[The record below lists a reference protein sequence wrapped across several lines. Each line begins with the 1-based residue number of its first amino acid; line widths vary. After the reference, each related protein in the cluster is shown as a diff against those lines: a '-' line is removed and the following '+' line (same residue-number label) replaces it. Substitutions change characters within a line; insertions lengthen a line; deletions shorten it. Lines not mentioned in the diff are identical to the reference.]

1 MLVAFAMTNYA
12 CFRDRQE
19 LSMETAVR
27 SPRNDAHAF
36 HTGARRFP
44 RLNRISAIYGPNG
57 SGKSRFVQGLDFV
70 QTFVVGSSRESQS
83 GEEIGHVPFLFD
95 AETRERPTTFETC
108 FVQDG
113 TAYEYGFAVDRT
125 RLHEEWLLAWP
136 PGGRMRRL
144 LERGF
149 DSGTGEETWF
159 FGPSVRGHK
168 EVWRANTRSN
178 SLFVSTAAQFN
189 SETFRPVVD
198 WFRNLRV
205 LEAGF
210 LHPVYTIENVRESD
224 SFKHRVLALLRDAD
238 IAVTDIR
245 THARQQRLDEVLP
258 SPPSELFEVLSKAG
272 KSAIIE
278 MVDVKFEHS
287 PRQSG
292 GRHLVDLE
300 DESDGTRRLFAFA
313 GPWLDILDNDRVV
326 VIDELDRSLH
336 PLLVASLIRRI
347 NSAGTPEDEK
357 RAQLVATLH
366 DVSLLRDVLDRS
378 QIWFTDKDRRSEA
391 ATLTPLSDFSPR
403 PREALVRGYLG
414 GRYGGVP
421 IIGESELDG
430 PKAAPD

>member
-19 LSMETAVR
+19 LSMEATVR
-27 SPRNDAHAF
+27 SSRDDAYAF
-36 HTGARRFP
+36 STGIRRFP

-57 SGKSRFVQGLDFV
+57 SGKSRFVQGLDFARS
-70 QTFVVGSSRESQS
+70 FVVGSSRESQA
-83 GEEIGHVPFLFD
+83 GEEVRHVPFLFD
-95 AETRERPTTFETC
+95 AETRQQATTFETC

-113 TAYEYGFAVDRT
+113 TAYEYGFAIDRG
-125 RLHEEWLLAWP
+125 RVHEEWLLAWP

-144 LERGF
+144 LDRTF
-149 DSGTGEETWF
+149 DPESGEDRWS
-159 FGPSVRGHK
+159 FGPSVRGPK
-168 EVWRANTRSN
+168 ELWRASTRPN
-178 SLFVSTAAQFN
+178 SLFVSTAAHFN
-189 SETFRPVVD
+189 SETFGPVVE
-198 WFRNLRV
+198 WFQNLRV
-205 LEAGF
+205 LVSGE
-210 LHPVYTIENVRESD
+210 LLSSYTIENIREIEG
-224 SFKHRVLALLRDAD
+224 FKQRVLALLRDAD
-238 IAVTDIR
+238 IAVTDVR
-245 THARQQRLDEVLP
+245 THARRQRLDEFD
-258 SPPSELFEVLSKAG
+258 PPPPPELVEKLSRDGAP
-272 KSAIIE
+272 IIE
-278 MVDVKFEHS
+278 TVDVKFEHS
-287 PRQSG
+287 PSEGG
-292 GRHLVDLE
+292 GRHLMDID
-300 DESDGTRRLFAFA
+300 DESDGTRRLFAFS
-313 GPWLDILDNDRVV
+313 GPWLDILDNKRVV

-347 NSAGTPEDEK
+347 NSTGAPADEK

-430 PKAAPD
+430 STAVQD

>member
-19 LSMETAVR
+19 LSMEATVR
-27 SPRNDAHAF
+27 SSGDDAYAF
-36 HTGARRFP
+36 STGIRRFP

-57 SGKSRFVQGLDFV
+57 SGKSRFVQGLDFA
-70 QTFVVGSSRESQS
+70 QTFVLGSSRESQS
-83 GEEIGHVPFLFD
+83 GETIPHVPFLFD
-95 AETRERPTTFETC
+95 AETRVQPTAFETC

-125 RLHEEWLLAWP
+125 RVHEEWLLAWP

-144 LERGF
+144 LGRTF
-149 DSGTGEETWF
+149 DPETGDEAWF

-168 EVWRANTRSN
+168 ELWRASTRPN
-178 SLFVSTAAQFN
+178 SLFVSTAVQLN

-205 LEAGF
+205 LEPEGV
-210 LHPVYTIENVRESD
+210 HPSYTIENIRKSE
-224 SFKHRVLALLRDAD
+224 SFKHRVLALLKDAD
-238 IAVTDIR
+238 IAVSDIR
-245 THARQQRLDEVLP
+245 THARQQRLDEFH
-258 SPPSELFEVLSKAG
+258 PPPPPELIKELSKG
-272 KSAIIE
+272 GTPVIE
-278 MVDVKFEHS
+278 IVDVKFEHYP
-287 PRQSG
+287 PRSDR
-292 GRHLVDLE
+292 RHLVDID
-300 DESDGTRRLFAFA
+300 DESDGTQRLFEFA
-313 GPWLDILDNDRVV
+313 GPWLDILDNDLVV

-336 PLLVASLIRRI
+336 PLLLAYLIQRI
-347 NSAGTPEDEK
+347 NSTETPEDK
-357 RAQLVATLH
+357 KHAQLVATLH

-378 QIWFTDKDRRSEA
+378 QIWFTDKDRRSES

-430 PKAAPD
+430 ATTARD

>member
-19 LSMETAVR
+19 LSMEAAVR
-27 SPRNDAHAF
+27 SPKDDTYAF
-36 HTGARRFP
+36 DTGIRRFP
-44 RLNRISAIYGPNG
+44 RLNRVSAIYGPNG
-57 SGKSRFVQGLDFV
+57 SGKSRFVQGLDFA

-83 GEEIGHVPFLFD
+83 GEKIRHVPFLFD
-95 AETRERPTTFETC
+95 SETKEQPTTFETC

-125 RLHEEWLLAWP
+125 RVHEEWLLAWP

-144 LERGF
+144 LERTF
-149 DSGTGEETWF
+149 DPETGEDRWF

-168 EVWRANTRSN
+168 ALWRASTRPN
-178 SLFVSTAAQFN
+178 SLLVSTAAQLN
-189 SETFRPVVD
+189 SDTFRPVVD

-205 LEAGF
+205 LVSGE
-210 LHPVYTIENVRESD
+210 LLSSYTIKNIRETEN
-224 SFKHRVLALLRDAD
+224 FKQRILSLLRDAD

-245 THARQQRLDEVLP
+245 THTRQQRLDQFD
-258 SPPSELFEVLSKAG
+258 PPPPPELVEELSRDG
-272 KSAIIE
+272 TPVIE
-278 MVDVKFEHS
+278 IVDIKFEHS
-287 PRQSG
+287 PTRSDR
-292 GRHLVDLE
+292 RHLVDID

-313 GPWLDILDNDRVV
+313 GPLLDILDNSLVV

-336 PLLVASLIRRI
+336 PLLLAYLIRRI
-347 NSAGTPEDEK
+347 NSTGTPDDGK

-378 QIWFTDKDRRSEA
+378 QIWFTDKDRASEA
-391 ATLTPLSDFSPR
+391 ASLTPLSDFSPR

-421 IIGESELDG
+421 IIGESELD
-430 PKAAPD
+430 DRTTTQD

>member
-19 LSMETAVR
+19 LSMEAAVR
-27 SPRNDAHAF
+27 SPKDDTYAF
-36 HTGARRFP
+36 DTGIRRFP
-44 RLNRISAIYGPNG
+44 RLNRVSAIYGPNG
-57 SGKSRFVQGLDFV
+57 SGKSRFVQGLDFA

-83 GEEIGHVPFLFD
+83 GEKIRHVPFLFD
-95 AETRERPTTFETC
+95 SETKEQPTTFETC

-125 RLHEEWLLAWP
+125 RVHEEWLLAWP

-144 LERGF
+144 LERTF
-149 DSGTGEETWF
+149 DPETGEDRWF

-168 EVWRANTRSN
+168 ALWRASTRPN
-178 SLFVSTAAQFN
+178 SLLVSTAAQLN
-189 SETFRPVVD
+189 SDTFRPVVD

-205 LEAGF
+205 LVSGE
-210 LHPVYTIENVRESD
+210 LLSSYTIENIRETEN
-224 SFKHRVLALLRDAD
+224 FKQRILSLLRDAD

-245 THARQQRLDEVLP
+245 THTRQQRLDQFD
-258 SPPSELFEVLSKAG
+258 PPPPPELVEELSRDG
-272 KSAIIE
+272 TPVIE
-278 MVDVKFEHS
+278 IVDIKFEHS
-287 PRQSG
+287 PTRSDR
-292 GRHLVDLE
+292 RHLVDID

-313 GPWLDILDNDRVV
+313 GPLLDILDNSLVV

-336 PLLVASLIRRI
+336 PLLLAYLIRRI
-347 NSAGTPEDEK
+347 NSTGTPDDGK

-378 QIWFTDKDRRSEA
+378 QIWFTDKDRASEA
-391 ATLTPLSDFSPR
+391 ASLTPLSDFSPR

-421 IIGESELDG
+421 IIGESELD
-430 PKAAPD
+430 DRTTTQD

>member
-19 LSMETAVR
+19 LSMEAAVR
-27 SPRNDAHAF
+27 SPKDDTYAF
-36 HTGARRFP
+36 DTGIRRFP
-44 RLNRISAIYGPNG
+44 RLSRVSAIYGPNG
-57 SGKSRFVQGLDFV
+57 SGKSRFVQGLDFA

-83 GEEIGHVPFLFD
+83 GEKIRHVPFLFD
-95 AETRERPTTFETC
+95 SETKEQPTTFETC

-125 RLHEEWLLAWP
+125 RVHEEWLLAWP

-144 LERGF
+144 LERTF
-149 DSGTGEETWF
+149 DPETGEDRWF

-168 EVWRANTRSN
+168 ELWRASTRPN
-178 SLFVSTAAQFN
+178 SLLVSTAAQLN
-189 SETFRPVVD
+189 SNTFRPVVD

-205 LEAGF
+205 LVSGE
-210 LHPVYTIENVRESD
+210 LLSSYTIENIRETEN
-224 SFKHRVLALLRDAD
+224 FKQRILSLLRDAD

-245 THARQQRLDEVLP
+245 THTRQQRLDQFD
-258 SPPSELFEVLSKAG
+258 PPPPPELVEELSRDG
-272 KSAIIE
+272 TPVIE
-278 MVDVKFEHS
+278 IVDIKFEHS
-287 PRQSG
+287 PTRSDR
-292 GRHLVDLE
+292 RHLVDID

-313 GPWLDILDNDRVV
+313 GLWLDILDNSLVV

-336 PLLVASLIRRI
+336 PLLLAYLIRRI
-347 NSAGTPEDEK
+347 NSPGTPDDGK

-378 QIWFTDKDRRSEA
+378 QIWFTDKDRASEA
-391 ATLTPLSDFSPR
+391 ASLTPLSDFSPR

-421 IIGESELDG
+421 IIGESELD
-430 PKAAPD
+430 DRTTTQD

>member
-19 LSMETAVR
+19 VSMEAAVR
-27 SPRNDAHAF
+27 SSEDDAYAF
-36 HTGARRFP
+36 STGLRRFP

-57 SGKSRFVQGLDFV
+57 SGKSRFVQGLDFA
-70 QTFVVGSSRESQS
+70 QTFVVGSSRESQA
-83 GEEIGHVPFLFD
+83 GEKIRHVPFLFD
-95 AETRERPTTFETC
+95 AETRQRPTTFETC

-113 TAYEYGFAVDRT
+113 IAYEYGFAVDRI
-125 RLHEEWLLAWP
+125 RVHEEWLLAWP

-144 LERGF
+144 LERAF
-149 DSGTGEETWF
+149 DPETGQETWF
-159 FGPSVRGHK
+159 FGASVRGHK
-168 EVWRANTRSN
+168 ELWRSSTRPN
-178 SLFVSTAAQFN
+178 SLLVSTAAQLN

-205 LEAGF
+205 LVSGE
-210 LHPVYTIENVRESD
+210 LLPSYTIENIRETEN
-224 SFKHRVLALLRDAD
+224 FKHRVLALLRDAD

-245 THARQQRLDEVLP
+245 THAKRQRLDEFD
-258 SPPSELFEVLSKAG
+258 PPPPPELVEELSRDGTPVVEV
-272 KSAIIE
+272 
-278 MVDVKFEHS
+278 VDVKFEHS
-287 PRQSG
+287 PPGSG
-292 GRHLVDLE
+292 GRHLVDID

-313 GPWLDILDNDRVV
+313 GPWLDILDHDLVV

-336 PLLVASLIRRI
+336 PLLLAYLIRRI
-347 NSAGTPEDEK
+347 NSADEPDDGK

-366 DVSLLRDVLDRS
+366 DVTLLRDVLDRS

-430 PKAAPD
+430 PTAAQE

>member
-1 MLVAFAMTNYA
+1 MLVTFAMTNYA

-19 LSMETAVR
+19 LSMEAAVR
-27 SPRNDAHAF
+27 SPKDDTYAF
-36 HTGARRFP
+36 DTGIRRFP
-44 RLNRISAIYGPNG
+44 RLNRVSAIYGPNG
-57 SGKSRFVQGLDFV
+57 SGKSRFVQGLDFA

-83 GEEIGHVPFLFD
+83 GEKIRHVPFLFD
-95 AETRERPTTFETC
+95 SETKEQPTTFETC

-125 RLHEEWLLAWP
+125 RVHEEWLLAWP

-144 LERGF
+144 LERTF
-149 DSGTGEETWF
+149 DPETGEDRWF

-168 EVWRANTRSN
+168 ELWRASTRPN
-178 SLFVSTAAQFN
+178 SLLVSTAAQLN
-189 SETFRPVVD
+189 SDTFRPVVD

-205 LEAGF
+205 LVSGE
-210 LHPVYTIENVRESD
+210 LLSSYTIENIRETEN
-224 SFKHRVLALLRDAD
+224 FKQRILSLLRDAD

-245 THARQQRLDEVLP
+245 THTRQQRLDQFD
-258 SPPSELFEVLSKAG
+258 PPPPPELVEELSRDG
-272 KSAIIE
+272 TPVIE
-278 MVDVKFEHS
+278 IVDIKFEHS
-287 PRQSG
+287 PTRSDR
-292 GRHLVDLE
+292 RHLVDID

-313 GPWLDILDNDRVV
+313 GPLLDILDNSLVV

-336 PLLVASLIRRI
+336 PLLLAYLIRRI
-347 NSAGTPEDEK
+347 NSTGTPDDGK

-378 QIWFTDKDRRSEA
+378 QIWFTDKDRASEA
-391 ATLTPLSDFSPR
+391 ASLTPLSDFSPR

-421 IIGESELDG
+421 IIGESELD
-430 PKAAPD
+430 DRTTTQD

>member
-19 LSMETAVR
+19 LSMEATAR
-27 SPRNDAHAF
+27 SSGNDAYSF
-36 HTGARRFP
+36 STGIRRFP

-57 SGKSRFVQGLDFV
+57 NGKSRFVQGLGFA
-70 QTFVVGSSRESQS
+70 QSFVVGSSRESQA
-83 GEEIGHVPFLFD
+83 GEKIRHVPFLFD
-95 AETRERPTTFETC
+95 AETRQQPTTFETC

-113 TAYEYGFAVDRT
+113 TAYEYGFAVDRG
-125 RLHEEWLLAWP
+125 RVHEEWLLAWP

-144 LERGF
+144 LDRAF
-149 DSGTGEETWF
+149 DPETGEDRWS
-159 FGPSVRGHK
+159 FGPSVRGPK
-168 EVWRANTRSN
+168 ELWRASTRPN
-178 SLFVSTAAQFN
+178 SLFVSTAAQLN
-189 SETFRPVVD
+189 SDTFRPVTD
-198 WFRNLRV
+198 WFTNLRV
-205 LEAGF
+205 LGAGN
-210 LHPVYTIENVRESD
+210 LDPSYTVKNIREQVE
-224 SFKHRVLALLRDAD
+224 FKDRVLTVLKDAD
-238 IAVTDIR
+238 IAVTDVTTR
-245 THARQQRLDEVLP
+245 TEQRRLEELDPPPPPILTDGLDDTSVIVL
-258 SPPSELFEVLSKAG
+258 FD
-272 KSAIIE
+272 
-278 MVDVKFEHS
+278 VDFEHS
-287 PRQSG
+287 PPQTG
-292 GRHLVDLE
+292 GRYIVNID
-300 DESDGTRRLFAFA
+300 DESDGTQRLFAFA
-313 GPWLDILDNDRVV
+313 GPWLDILDNKRVV

-347 NSAGTPEDEK
+347 NSTGTPADEK

-430 PKAAPD
+430 STAVQD

>member
-1 MLVAFAMTNYA
+1 MLVTFAMTNYA

-19 LSMETAVR
+19 LSMEAAVR
-27 SPRNDAHAF
+27 SPKDDTYAF
-36 HTGARRFP
+36 DTGIRRFP
-44 RLNRISAIYGPNG
+44 RLNRVSAIYGPNG
-57 SGKSRFVQGLDFV
+57 SGKSRFVQGLDFA

-83 GEEIGHVPFLFD
+83 GEKIRHVPFLFD
-95 AETRERPTTFETC
+95 SVTKEQPTTFETC

-125 RLHEEWLLAWP
+125 RVHEEWLLAWP

-144 LERGF
+144 LERTF
-149 DSGTGEETWF
+149 DPETGEDRWF

-168 EVWRANTRSN
+168 ELWRASTRPN
-178 SLFVSTAAQFN
+178 SLLVSTAAQLN
-189 SETFRPVVD
+189 SDTFRPVVD

-205 LEAGF
+205 LVSGE
-210 LHPVYTIENVRESD
+210 LLSSYTIENITETEN
-224 SFKHRVLALLRDAD
+224 FKQRILSLLRDAD

-245 THARQQRLDEVLP
+245 THTKQQRLDQFD
-258 SPPSELFEVLSKAG
+258 PPPPPELVEELSRDG
-272 KSAIIE
+272 TPVIE
-278 MVDVKFEHS
+278 IVDIKFEHS
-287 PRQSG
+287 PTRSDR
-292 GRHLVDLE
+292 RHLVDID

-313 GPWLDILDNDRVV
+313 GPLLDILDNSLVV

-336 PLLVASLIRRI
+336 PLLLAYLIRRI
-347 NSAGTPEDEK
+347 NSTGTPDDGK

-378 QIWFTDKDRRSEA
+378 QIWFTDKDRASEA
-391 ATLTPLSDFSPR
+391 ASLTPLSDFSPR

-421 IIGESELDG
+421 IIGESELD
-430 PKAAPD
+430 DRTTTQD

>member
-19 LSMETAVR
+19 LSMEAAVR
-27 SPRNDAHAF
+27 SPKDDTYAF
-36 HTGARRFP
+36 DTGIRRFP
-44 RLNRISAIYGPNG
+44 RLNRVSAIYGPNG
-57 SGKSRFVQGLDFV
+57 SGKSRFVQGLDFA

-83 GEEIGHVPFLFD
+83 GEKIRHVPFLFD
-95 AETRERPTTFETC
+95 SETKEQPTTFETC

-125 RLHEEWLLAWP
+125 RVHEEWLLAWP

-144 LERGF
+144 LERTF
-149 DSGTGEETWF
+149 DPETGEDRWF

-168 EVWRANTRSN
+168 ELWRASTRPN
-178 SLFVSTAAQFN
+178 SLLVSTAAQLN
-189 SETFRPVVD
+189 SDTFRPVVD

-205 LEAGF
+205 LVSGE
-210 LHPVYTIENVRESD
+210 LLSSYTIENIRETEN
-224 SFKHRVLALLRDAD
+224 FKQRILSLLRDAD

-245 THARQQRLDEVLP
+245 THTRQQRLDQFD
-258 SPPSELFEVLSKAG
+258 PPPPPELVEELSRDG
-272 KSAIIE
+272 TPVIE
-278 MVDVKFEHS
+278 IVDIKFEHS
-287 PRQSG
+287 PTRSDR
-292 GRHLVDLE
+292 RHLVDID

-313 GPWLDILDNDRVV
+313 GPWLDILDNSLVV

-336 PLLVASLIRRI
+336 PLLLAYLIRRI
-347 NSAGTPEDEK
+347 NSTGTPDDGK

-366 DVSLLRDVLDRS
+366 DVSLLRDVLDHS
-378 QIWFTDKDRRSEA
+378 QIWFTDKDRASEA
-391 ATLTPLSDFSPR
+391 ASLTPLSDFSPR

-421 IIGESELDG
+421 IIGESELD
-430 PKAAPD
+430 DRTTTQD